1 MLSGNGTSSIRKVVF
16 ISISLLL
23 FLPFLGQVSGDGCV
37 MVAYEDLSYIL
48 EEDQTAFIAYED
60 GVQMMSISI
69 NLQAESGRKAAWIL
83 PIPSD
88 PDDIQFA
95 IETASPSL
103 EGEDIQ
109 KRADEEFERIRKEE
123 MILYLSSAVPMG
135 RLVAGWM
142 LYINT
147 MDGVSERGTLGGG
160 SYDLGVLVHMTT
172 NLMGISSE
180 LISASSGES
189 VYEYMRSKG
198 LDVEGGMI
206 GPLDHYVSNDFSF
219 ILTWLEDIEDERVQP
234 GIYVQFPTDRI
245 FYPMLLTSLYG
256 DENVPVNIV
265 IVGAAIPDLNQEIK
279 NDATVRYYQGRLIP
293 PGLSNI
299 DYQSLPGYSPDM
311 SNEEWEELVAPF
323 TSIYRS
329 NFMEN
334 LTGDPGE
341 IHGGQEYTGTLTLIE
356 IDSRASNY
364 NADIY
369 FDLGEPDAI
378 KWDREVDERSGEPLI
393 LNVKRFTVFV
403 LFSCILG
410 FAIGLVMFGSDREKL
425 SVSLALGVANVFSI
439 WLMLLLAFIFHKK
452 FKVDGEKMIIFVA
465 SYLLSFTVLAYIFFK
480 PLYFML

>member
-1 MLSGNGTSSIRKVVF
+1 MRSVAGISNIRKAVF
-16 ISISLLL
+16 ISISFL
-23 FLPFLGQVSGDGCV
+23 FLLPFIGQVSGDGCV

-69 NLQAESGRKAAWIL
+69 NFQAESGRKAAWIL

-109 KRADEEFERIRKEE
+109 ERADEEFERIRKEE

-135 RLVAGWM
+135 RVVYGWILLTSLGDDFRGEGYAGQG
-142 LYINT
+142 
-147 MDGVSERGTLGGG
+147 D
-160 SYDLGVLVHMTT
+160 DLGVLVHMTT

-198 LDVEGGMI
+198 LDVEDGMI

-219 ILTWLEDIEDERVQP
+219 ILTWLEDLEDERVQP

-245 FYPMLLTSLYG
+245 FYPMLLTSLYC

>member
-1 MLSGNGTSSIRKVVF
+1 MRSVAGISNIRKAVF
-16 ISISLLL
+16 ISISFL
-23 FLPFLGQVSGDGCV
+23 FLLPFIGQVSGDGCV

-69 NLQAESGRKAAWIL
+69 NFQAESGRKAAWIL

-109 KRADEEFERIRKEE
+109 ERADEEFERIRKEE

-135 RLVAGWM
+135 RVVYGWILLTSLGDDFRGEGYAGQG
-142 LYINT
+142 
-147 MDGVSERGTLGGG
+147 D
-160 SYDLGVLVHMTT
+160 DLGVLVHMTT

-198 LDVEGGMI
+198 LDVEDGMI

-219 ILTWLEDIEDERVQP
+219 ILTWLEDLEDERVQP